1 MATNASPFI
10 VNIVPLQG
18 VVTELGGSGSDT
30 TVLQA
35 QITSLQSMVDTTTK
49 TIYADKIQSFTPSQT
64 IDIFANLN
72 LSNAS
77 LLVNSNTVSLPTS
90 ASASASASGS
100 TVQAGSNTIG
110 VTGSQAV
117 TFATAFISTPSVT
130 ATYRGANPIFITVN
144 SVSASGFTA
153 YAWSNNSAYTVGS
166 TGFSWLAST

>member
-35 QITSLQSMVDTTTK
+35 QITSLQTMVDTTTK

-77 LLVNSNTVSLPTS
+77 LLVNSNTVLPSSSGST
-90 ASASASASGS
+90 SGS

-117 TFATAFISTPSVT
+117 TFATAFASTPSVT
-130 ATYRGANPIFITVN
+130 ATYQGANPIFITVN
-144 SVSASGFTA
+144 SITTSGFTA
-153 YAWSNNSAYTVGS
+153 YAWSNTSAYTVGS

>member
-35 QITSLQSMVDTTTK
+35 QITSLQTMVDTTTK

-77 LLVNSNTVSLPTS
+77 LLVNSNTVLPSSSGS
-90 ASASASASGS
+90 ASGSGS

-110 VTGSQAV
+110 ITGSQAV
-117 TFATAFISTPSVT
+117 TFATAFASTPSVT

-144 SVSASGFTA
+144 SITASGFTA
-153 YAWSNNSAYTVGS
+153 YAWSNTSAYTVGS